1 MLSATAVASHASR
14 LPEHHWGRDEFQRFD
29 QAETPVRRS
38 SGKKA
43 GDTVIR
49 KQDPTVVR
57 TRVEPTREPLRE
69 TTRQPAE
76 ARSIERVDIRHRYSG
91 RLLRT
96 LFSPSLSGINLSH
109 VDLVEADLAGQNLRC
124 ANLEGASL
132 TGADLR
138 KANLSGANLAGANL
152 TRAMLDGAQL
162 RGATYDDRTVF
173 PRDLDVEA
181 SGAVQLT
188 PTRRNWAWWWKGRG

>member
-1 MLSATAVASHASR
+1 MLSATVAAPQFASR
-14 LPEHHWGRDEFQRFD
+14 LPEHHWGQDEFQRFD
-29 QAETPVRRS
+29 QPETPRRS

-49 KQDPTVVR
+49 KQDPTVVK
-57 TRVEPTREPLRE
+57 TRVEPTRAPV
-69 TTRQPAE
+69 RQPVE
-76 ARSIERVDIRHRYSG
+76 AKPIERVDIRHRYSG
-91 RLLRT
+91 RLVRT
-96 LFSPSLSGINLSH
+96 LFSPSLAGINLSQ

-132 TGADLR
+132 AGADLR
-138 KANLSGANLAGANL
+138 RANLSGANLAGANL

-181 SGAVQLT
+181 SGAVQLE
-188 PTRRNWAWWWKGRG
+188 PTKRNWAWWWKGRS